1 MKRNIVDHIM
11 ARVDKNNSQEIER
24 ELMSY
29 LSENHDPSLLNLEAK
44 NDSRTLKEYAI
55 LNRWEDLLCLIV
67 TKYPE
72 VSSYQDKHGNTM
84 LHDCASH
91 GLSTPLIKALET
103 DENYALVKNK
113 AGMTFLHIAGV
124 NGLKRVITKAH
135 EVDPMLLAIKDH
147 NGHTALSLAYKF
159 NVSYAPDTIKDLLDR
174 RREEISAKR
183 EEF

>member
-29 LSENHDPSLLNLEAK
+29 LNENHDPSLLNLEAK
-44 NDSRTLKEYAI
+44 KDCRTLKEYAV
-55 LNRWEDLLCLIV
+55 LNKWEDLLCLIV

-72 VSSYQDKHGNTM
+72 VPSYQDKHGNTM

-113 AGMTFLHIAGV
+113 AGMTFLHIAAMQD
-124 NGLKRVITKAH
+124 LKRVIMKAH
-135 EVDPMLLAIKDH
+135 EVDPMLLAVKDD
-147 NGHTALSLAYKF
+147 NGHMVLSLANKY
-159 NVSYAPDTIKDLLDR
+159 SSPIPDTIEDLLNA
-174 RREEISAKR
+174 RREEMSAKR